1 MITVDGVYD
10 FEFNLDA
17 SYVDNWNPGTGT
29 DIFATSIAGGGSN
42 FAFLAAFGFIDLR
55 LGDSSGS
62 VFSDTSLPLNL
73 SLNDFDIRTLILRSG
88 QPNDIKYQIDGEIT
102 ALSVSAVPIPAAVWL
117 FGSGIIGLIGVA
129 RRKKA

>member
-1 MITVDGVYD
+1 MLLMLITGIQAQVRTYSQLVSQV
-10 FEFNLDA
+10 E
-17 SYVDNWNPGTGT
+17 VV
-29 DIFATSIAGGGSN
+29 I